1 MLQHREILFIPADL
15 HFNQTNS
22 NVVFATLKS
31 MLLRIYMQ
39 PLILS
44 LYFINILNLTYL
56 LCSYA
61 YLKRYESWLVF
72 LSFITHLFLPIESN
86 VIIGL
91 LLIVCFF
98 SFYLVLKIIKYKNEQ
113 KFLYVLLS
121 VVLVI
126 GIANFAYFLGFKII

>member
-1 MLQHREILFIPADL
+1 
-15 HFNQTNS
+15 
-22 NVVFATLKS
+22 
-31 MLLRIYMQ
+31 MQ